1 MDKLITHKNYYFLNE
16 LIEILCLFD
25 VAYQILNH
33 LKFLNDF
40 VVFFFSMIHVSYK
53 KLSAKKKRAWCLR
66 IVEEVCWYPC
76 TSFLPVTTRG
86 F

>member
-40 VVFFFSMIHVSYK
+40 VVFFFQ
-53 KLSAKKKRAWCLR
+53 
-66 IVEEVCWYPC
+66 
-76 TSFLPVTTRG
+76 
-86 F
+86 